1 MNSDAEIW
9 RAARDLIADH
19 GPRRAETHATK
30 VLAEM
35 TLGGDFAGT
44 PAGSCIARVVRGA
57 TFAPFSKPRFRVI
70 YPFSL

>member
-1 MNSDAEIW
+1 MSTDAEIW

-19 GPRRAETHATK
+19 GPRRAESHATK

-44 PAGSCIARVVRGA
+44 LVWRRILRAVKGLNANGPKPAASPTQRR
-57 TFAPFSKPRFRVI
+57 R
-70 YPFSL
+70 

>member
-19 GPRRAETHATK
+19 GPRHAETHATK

-44 PAGSCIARVVRGA
+44 LVWRRILRAVKGLNANGGKTGGSNLTQRR
-57 TFAPFSKPRFRVI
+57 R
-70 YPFSL
+70 

>member
-9 RAARDLIADH
+9 RAARDLIADY

-44 PAGSCIARVVRGA
+44 LVWRRILRAVKGLNAGDDKSAGA
-57 TFAPFSKPRFRVI
+57 GLPQRRR
-70 YPFSL
+70 